1 MLPLHGESNCLVVVS
16 SRSHP
21 PGWEKEGKSGVLPH
35 GTRRDSTAVSSMTQ
49 TLRVHCPV
57 SCADTAKRF
66 WARHCATRSAPS
78 ERNSRRVLFR
88 SHSWRWWHPLP
99 RCVLLA
105 SVTMLRCDRGCPAGA
120 VLGRAGKA
128 LRGETPSATPDR
140 GAHAFPSTPLPS
152 FGNRTAASTLSPKQ
166 HTRKSVVAY
175 SRENR
180 ATATRCGHRADKSD
194 AAAPTPTVA
203 DKKRDLTLRATSS
216 CVMVRHFRAIPP
228 HAVQHFHRR

>member
-66 WARHCATRSAPS
+66 WARHCATRCDPS
-78 ERNSRRVLFR
+78 ERNIRRVLFR

-120 VLGRAGKA
+120 VLGRVGNT

-140 GAHAFPSTPLPS
+140 GAHALPSTPLPS
-152 FGNRTAASTLSPKQ
+152 SGNRTAASTLSPKQ

-175 SRENR
+175 FPREQSDDHTLRPSCRQVRRGRTHSSR
-180 ATATRCGHRADKSD
+180 H
-194 AAAPTPTVA
+194 
-203 DKKRDLTLRATSS
+203 KKRYLTLRATSS

-228 HAVQHFHRR
+228 HVVQHFHRG